1 MSLAMTRDQRE
12 TFLADVHVGV
22 LGVARPD
29 GPPSLTPV
37 WYRYVDG
44 VVEIATSSDTAKLD
58 LIRASGVASLCAQF
72 EGTPPAFV
80 TVEGAAAVS
89 PIPEGVVEAIA
100 ARYLGAE
107 AAAVYAA
114 GPGQRDDT
122 LITLRVE
129 RWRTGDFSKVMG

>member
-1 MSLAMTRDQRE
+1 MNLSMTREQRE
-12 TFLADVHVGV
+12 AFLADVHVGV

-37 WYRYVDG
+37 WYRYADG
-44 VVEIATSSDTAKLD
+44 VVEIATSHDTAKLD

-80 TVEGAAAVS
+80 TVEGPAAISA
-89 PIPEGVVEAIA
+89 IPEGVVEAIA

-107 AAAVYAA
+107 AAAEYAA

-122 LITLRVE
+122 LITLSVE
-129 RWRTGDFSKVMG
+129 QWRTGDFSKMTG